1 MEIVVQSHHA
11 AVSERTVQR
20 ARRAVA
26 AFGEAH
32 GELVDATIRFE
43 KDNPHRRVELVIRA
57 TRRRTYVAE
66 GTARFYGPA
75 LNQALTRIEAQILE
89 RLGRTRARARKLAK
103 A

>member
-11 AVSERTVQR
+11 SVSDRTVER
-20 ARRAVA
+20 ARRAVE
-26 AFGEAH
+26 AFGERH

-43 KDNPHRRVELVIRA
+43 KDNPLRRVELVVRA

-66 GTARFYGPA
+66 GTGRYFGPA
-75 LNQALTRIEAQILE
+75 LSQALSRIETQIRE
-89 RLGRTRARARKLAK
+89 RLARTRARARKLAK